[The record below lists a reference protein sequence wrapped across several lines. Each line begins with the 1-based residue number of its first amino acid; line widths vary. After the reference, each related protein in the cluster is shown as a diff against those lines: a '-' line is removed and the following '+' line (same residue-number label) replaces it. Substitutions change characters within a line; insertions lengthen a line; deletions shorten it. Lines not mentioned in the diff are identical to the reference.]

1 MKPNIGPITQN
12 KAFKQERTVEAPLP
26 NLFPLPHHF
35 PSTVE
40 AGLIA
45 QNPAVIPKYLSCVAS
60 SMLCY
65 KLYSTREEYIQVAG
79 EILKSKA
86 GWNPSLGPPQWVQ
99 ESLPNEIWEDIT
111 SVLLLSNR

>member
-1 MKPNIGPITQN
+1 MKPNIGLITQN

-40 AGLIA
+40 AGLIT
-45 QNPAVIPKYLSCVAS
+45 QNPVVIPKYLSCVAS

-79 EILKSKA
+79 EILKKQGWMKSK
-86 GWNPSLGPPQWVQ
+86 LGPPTV
-99 ESLPNEIWEDIT
+99 STRIT
-111 SVLLLSNR
+111 PK